1 MSPSTEAPL
10 TLHLSVGP
18 ALIAFAVD
26 RHDLSRTEVGRVVL
40 AAPIQ
45 YVWPHPTRSLLYV
58 ASSNRSISKA
68 DDVHSLATVEVDERT
83 GALRVIGQVDLP
95 TRPIHL
101 TVEPSGLRLFVAYNV
116 PSLVTVHAIRPDGR
130 ATQATPQ
137 ASPPSSGIYPH
148 QVLVMPSGRAA
159 IVVARGDDARH
170 GKPEQPGSLRVLSL
184 EDDALRPL
192 QTVAPGDGYGFG
204 PRHLDFHPSGRWVA
218 VSIERQNELHVY
230 SLTGDT
236 LSAEPVFK
244 LSTLPAPP
252 RSPHDQ
258 LAGAIRFH
266 PNGKTL
272 YVVNR
277 NDTAIYGDGTIP
289 SDFEGNNIAVYS
301 FDDQTGRPELL
312 QYVLTESVHV
322 RTFSLDVTGRILVA
336 ASILPSTVRRGDGVE
351 KVPARLSFFRVAN
364 DGRLT
369 LARLDD
375 MGNER
380 ESMFW
385 SRL

>member
-137 ASPPSSGIYPH
+137 ASP
-148 QVLVMPSGRAA
+148 
-159 IVVARGDDARH
+159 
-170 GKPEQPGSLRVLSL
+170 LS
-184 EDDALRPL
+184 
-192 QTVAPGDGYGFG
+192 
-204 PRHLDFHPSGRWVA
+204 
-218 VSIERQNELHVY
+218 
-230 SLTGDT
+230 
-236 LSAEPVFK
+236 
-244 LSTLPAPP
+244 
-252 RSPHDQ
+252 
-258 LAGAIRFH
+258 
-266 PNGKTL
+266 
-272 YVVNR
+272 
-277 NDTAIYGDGTIP
+277 
-289 SDFEGNNIAVYS
+289 
-301 FDDQTGRPELL
+301 
-312 QYVLTESVHV
+312 
-322 RTFSLDVTGRILVA
+322 
-336 ASILPSTVRRGDGVE
+336 
-351 KVPARLSFFRVAN
+351 
-364 DGRLT
+364 
-369 LARLDD
+369 
-375 MGNER
+375 
-380 ESMFW
+380 
-385 SRL
+385 